1 MTVFEAMTSDKTML
15 SASEAGSL
23 LGMHPQTLNLKA
35 KNDDLPFPFIRSGNR
50 TKIPRIPLLTWMG
63 VIRDEGRLKL

>member
-1 MTVFEAMTSDKTML
+1 MTIAEAL
-15 SASEAGSL
+15 SSSKVTLTAQEAGSL

-50 TKIPRIPLLTWMG
+50 TKIPRLPLLRWLG
-63 VIRDEGRLKL
+63 VLSDHGGIER